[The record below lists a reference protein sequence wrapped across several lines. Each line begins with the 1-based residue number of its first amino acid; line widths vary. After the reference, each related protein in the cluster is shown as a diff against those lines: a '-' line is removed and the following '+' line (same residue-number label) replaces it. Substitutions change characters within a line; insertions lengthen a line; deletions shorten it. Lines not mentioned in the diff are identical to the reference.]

1 MEQPR
6 PEHEA
11 TPPSEIDV
19 LVRQLGAIDDWTR
32 SRGAARARRAPDAA
46 TCSAT
51 VDVGPS
57 AMRAA
62 LERES
67 AAVVARTAEHL
78 RVTGAPLL
86 ASAPVRALVAHRS
99 TRMHEA
105 LATAFAAQGVR
116 VVGLCPDG
124 AAAVGTTVVEQP
136 DLVVVEDGLPWAPG
150 VDVIPLLRRFAPH
163 AVIATQAR
171 DAQRAHE
178 LLRTGPVCVLGRDLS
193 ATELVAHLLSCL
205 ARPRCSSG
213 DLSRRAAAGQP
224 CRYTV
229 DARAAGGQPS
239 RDASTRRPEPSGQR

>member
-6 PEHEA
+6 PEQDA

-32 SRGAARARRAPDAA
+32 FRGPAPARPARDAPR
-46 TCSAT
+46 CSAT
-51 VDVGPS
+51 ADVGPS
-57 AMRAA
+57 AIRAA

-99 TRMHEA
+99 TRTHQA

-116 VVGLCPDG
+116 VVGLCTDG
-124 AAAVGTTVVEQP
+124 AAALGATVVEQP

-150 VDVIPLLRRFAPH
+150 VDVIPLLRQFAPH

-178 LLRTGPVCVLGRDLS
+178 LWRTGAVSVLGCDLP
-193 ATELVAHLLSCL
+193 ATELVARLLSRL
-205 ARPRCSSG
+205 ARTRCSTG
-213 DLSRRAAAGQP
+213 DHPPAAGQP
-224 CRYTV
+224 CRYPV
-229 DARAAGGQPS
+229 DAGAAGREPS
-239 RDASTRRPEPSGQR
+239 RDAPTRRREPAGQR